1 MTINER
7 IKRIR
12 TDLKLSQNSFADCI
26 GLKHG
31 AISKMEKDG
40 ATVTDQNK
48 RIICDKFHVSM
59 RWLETGDG
67 DMLSDN
73 PAALVEKLAADIGMT
88 RDEQELLETFIS
100 FPPEE
105 RAQVISFAKRFAARL
120 NSTAPA
126 VADRTAERSTA
137 HQLLD
142 QEMDAEEKA
151 ASASLATGSA
161 AEDKQA

>member
-1 MTINER
+1 MNINQ
-7 IKRIR
+7 RIR
-12 TDLKLSQNSFADCI
+12 SLRKKLKLSQKDF
-26 GLKHG
+26 GLKLG
-31 AISKMEKDG
+31 MGQAAISWMEQDG
-40 ATVTDQNK
+40 NTIVDQNK

-105 RAQVISFAKRFAARL
+105 RAQVISFAKCFAIGFVGCP
-120 NSTAPA
+120 S
-126 VADRTAERSTA
+126 
-137 HQLLD
+137 
-142 QEMDAEEKA
+142 EEK
-151 ASASLATGSA
+151 
-161 AEDKQA
+161 